1 MCSRFRTV
9 TRRVLETAL
18 LFAILFGFAPALHAQ
33 DFKVG
38 DQVTVD
44 MLNREQTG
52 TIIEETRTGWF
63 RVELPSPTGRGTI
76 KPVFPPSRLTLVQSG
91 AANETTPASSELR
104 EWEDDSGRFK
114 IMATLIGQTDDKVRL
129 RKEDGR
135 VVEVDV
141 NQLSEADQQY
151 LTDLAAAASS
161 DNPFAGG
168 TMEGGGGGTG
178 TETASSGGI
187 SVAAAQ
193 PISLTSSNRIL
204 LADTT
209 WSVDADPE
217 QASASVHQP
226 RAASLADTGYEHPFH
241 STISAPGFNSDETLA
256 VFATTNP
263 FDRERSQIQ
272 IVNLADSNAAAF
284 DLNFGGVNVTDISPD
299 GKTVL
304 TAQSSHSPRDGRM
317 DFFAIESGQPMHLK
331 GWKMGKVKS
340 ARFLDDDNVMI
351 ALDDGGIRIVNWRGE
366 EVIGSVPT
374 NKSPNPVLSSNSRL
388 LALHQDGLVF
398 VIDLAEQQTTG
409 SLDLPGD
416 SAWLGFSPDGHF
428 LAALAGDGDV
438 RIWNMED
445 GELDRQISLPSPGAR
460 GKLTWVDDRYL
471 LINGLDL
478 LDTELRTIV
487 WKYSGATPVRT
498 NNGNFWFIPKSSN
511 SDITALL
518 PAEFPDER
526 LASRS
531 ASLSVDDLYVLQPGD
546 DISLELDLP
555 FSRRKSAAIEDQ
567 LRQQLEDN
575 GFRVTDNADIVLRGT
590 NQRGKRETI
599 EYGDMMRGP
608 WRRGDETK
616 VTFTPNTCSLTL
628 MKDGRKLWSVARRYA
643 APQVVMEREDKSIQQ
658 MVSEACQPK
667 PHFFE
672 NANLPQYLSLLPGSK
687 NSLGS
692 STFTSTGL
700 RNDK

>member
-1 MCSRFRTV
+1 MHARFRTAGRHV
-9 TRRVLETAL
+9 VQLSL
-18 LFAILFGFAPALHAQ
+18 LLAILVSLASALHAQ
-33 DFKVG
+33 DLKVG
-38 DQVTVD
+38 DQVKVE

-76 KPVFPPSRLTLVQSG
+76 KPVFPPSRLALVQSG
-91 AANETTPASSELR
+91 AANESTPASSELR
-104 EWEDDSGRFK
+104 EWEDDTGRFK
-114 IMATLIGQTDDKVRL
+114 IMATLIGQTEDKVRL

-135 VVEVDV
+135 VVEVDFD
-141 NQLSEADQQY
+141 QLSDEDRQY
-151 LTDLAAAASS
+151 LSDLEAAAST

-168 TMEGGGGGTG
+168 TMEGGGAG
-178 TETASSGGI
+178 TESESSGGM
-187 SVAAAQ
+187 SVASPQ

-204 LADTT
+204 LADTP

-217 QASASVHQP
+217 HASASVNQP
-226 RAASLADTGYEHPFH
+226 RAASLAETGFEHPFH

-256 VFATTNP
+256 VFASIDP
-263 FDRERSQIQ
+263 FDRERSQVQ
-272 IVNLADSNAAAF
+272 VVNLADSDATAF
-284 DLNFGGVNVTDISPD
+284 DLNFGGVTIADISPD

-317 DFFAIESGQPMHLK
+317 DFFAIESGLPMHLK
-331 GWKMGKVKS
+331 GWQIGKVKS

-351 ALDDGGIRIVNWRGE
+351 SLDDGGIRIVNWRGE

-374 NKSPNPVLSSNSRL
+374 NKSPNPALSSNGRL
-388 LALHQDGLVF
+388 LAVHQDGIVF

-409 SLDLPGD
+409 SLELPGNG
-416 SAWLGFSPDGHF
+416 AWLGFSPDGQF
-428 LAALAGDGDV
+428 LAALASDGDV

-478 LDTELRTIV
+478 LDTELRTVV

-498 NNGNFWFIPKSSN
+498 SNGKFWFIPKSQN

-531 ASLSVDDLYVLQPGD
+531 ASLSADDLYVLQPGD
-546 DISLELDLP
+546 EISLELDLP
-555 FSRRKSAAIEDQ
+555 FSRRESAAIEDK

-590 NQRGKRETI
+590 NQRGKRDTI

-608 WRRGDETK
+608 WRRGDDTK

-628 MKDGRKLWSVARRYA
+628 IKDGRKLWMVAQHYT
-643 APQVVMEREDKSIQQ
+643 APRVVMEREDKSIQQ

-672 NANLPQYLSLLPGSK
+672 NANLPQYLSLLPGGK
-687 NSLGS
+687 NSLGN
-692 STFTSTGL
+692 STFTATGL
-700 RNDK
+700 RSN